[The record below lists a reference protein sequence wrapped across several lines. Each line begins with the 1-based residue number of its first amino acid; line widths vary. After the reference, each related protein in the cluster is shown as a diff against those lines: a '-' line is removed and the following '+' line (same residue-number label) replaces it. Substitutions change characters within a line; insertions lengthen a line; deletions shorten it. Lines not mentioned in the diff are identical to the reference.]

1 MLGRVAFIPIV
12 LLPVLFTGLVS
23 LVDDGSFYFD
33 EEHVDVTKYQGPLST
48 TAFVVRGLTPFADV
62 SSGKINVS

>member
-23 LVDDGSFYFD
+23 LVDDGSLYFD

-48 TAFVVRGLTPFADV
+48 TAFVVQGLTAFAGV
-62 SSGKINVS
+62 SSWKINVS